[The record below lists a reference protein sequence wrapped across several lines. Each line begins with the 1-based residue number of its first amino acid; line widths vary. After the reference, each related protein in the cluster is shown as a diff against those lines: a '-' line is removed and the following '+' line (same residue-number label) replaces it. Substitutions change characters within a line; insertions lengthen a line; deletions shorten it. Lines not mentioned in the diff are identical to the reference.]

1 VGAELVLTDLLSET
15 ELGEK
20 SWFRLTS
27 SVLRYGI
34 YGICIFA
41 IEKTG
46 LYGKIHTQKKML

>member
-1 VGAELVLTDLLSET
+1 MLTDLLSET